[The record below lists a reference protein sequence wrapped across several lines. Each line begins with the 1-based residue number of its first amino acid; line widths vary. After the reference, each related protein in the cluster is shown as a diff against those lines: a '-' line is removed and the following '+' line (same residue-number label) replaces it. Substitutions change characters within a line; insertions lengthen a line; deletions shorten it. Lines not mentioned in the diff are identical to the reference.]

1 MDAVY
6 PGPFDDEPERD
17 LSSVDALIAE
27 VERQA
32 ALLAAV
38 ATGGPRIHDV
48 QWKHQIAGEPADRR
62 ALATRGRVS
71 VPMAGPLAMLRP
83 LDEEPW
89 ALREAP
95 RGGPNGH
102 RSKRQTTTSDVKV
115 AACRRREWPRMCHRF
130 QLATGVAQAGTAI
143 LQCRQRSTTS
153 STKRSGKTAM
163 KSALIRASIQVS
175 GPEPEAT
182 TFSQIGP

>member
-1 MDAVY
+1 MTSASY
-6 PGPFDDEPERD
+6 PALTR
-17 LSSVDALIAE
+17 SSPRSSARPRCSPRRPL
-27 VERQA
+27 
-32 ALLAAV
+32 V
-38 ATGGPRIHDV
+38 AHGSTTSSGST
-48 QWKHQIAGEPADRR
+48 KIAGEPADRR
-62 ALATRGRVS
+62 ACSLATRGRVS
-71 VPMAGPLAMLRP
+71 VPVAGPLAMLRP

-102 RSKRQTTTSDVKV
+102 RSRRQTTTFDATV
-115 AACRRREWPRMCHRF
+115 AACRRREWPRTCHRF
-130 QLATGVAQAGTAI
+130 QLATGVAQAGTAT

-163 KSALIRASIQVS
+163 KSALMRASIQVS